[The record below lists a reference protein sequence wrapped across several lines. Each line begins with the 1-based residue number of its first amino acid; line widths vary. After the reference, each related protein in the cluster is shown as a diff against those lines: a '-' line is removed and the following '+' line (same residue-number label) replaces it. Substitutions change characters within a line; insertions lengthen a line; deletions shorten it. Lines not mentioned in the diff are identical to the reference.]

1 MIESVAIRLG
11 VSPTPV
17 REALARLAGEQLVAF
32 RAYVGYSA
40 LPPLSLAELRDLFE
54 AREVIE
60 CAGAVRAC
68 ERSTDADLARLR
80 EIDARIRAGHYGKD
94 RYSEFVSFVNDNQ
107 RFHETLL
114 DAARNPELRRA
125 FDALNYEARIA
136 RRTRGRGS
144 PRPRPDLRGARR
156 DHRRAGARATRT
168 RSSPRSPSH
177 ARESHRRLADD
188 LARRR
193 SVLAGSATPSRR
205 ATRRSRPRARA
216 GLAREREAAVELERL
231 AVQRRGR
238 VAASQCTSA
247 ASSSSVVSVPARR
260 VLAEGALAL
269 GVEAAGERPDAIA
282 LAQNPLAAFSI
293 TATRSTVCSRTP
305 PAP

>member
-17 REALARLAGEQLVAF
+17 REALARLAGEQLVA
-32 RAYVGYSA
+32 SA
-40 LPPLSLAELRDLFE
+40 PTWATRRCRRSRSTELRDLFE

-68 ERSTDADLARLR
+68 ERSTEADLARLR

-136 RRTRGRGS
+136 RRTRGRGV
-144 PRPRPDLRGARR
+144 PDLELICQEHAAIIARARR
-156 DHRRAGARATRT
+156 
-168 RSSPRSPSH
+168 
-177 ARESHRRLADD
+177 
-188 LARRR
+188 ARRR
-193 SVLAGSATPSRR
+193 RLVAAVAGPR
-205 ATRRSRPRARA
+205 TREPPPPGRRPRAPRP
-216 GLAREREAAVELERL
+216 AV
-231 AVQRRGR
+231 
-238 VAASQCTSA
+238 S
-247 ASSSSVVSVPARR
+247 
-260 VLAEGALAL
+260 
-269 GVEAAGERPDAIA
+269 
-282 LAQNPLAAFSI
+282 
-293 TATRSTVCSRTP
+293 
-305 PAP
+305 